1 LAGNRITQAI
11 VKVYKRF
18 MMAVETPKKT
28 VSVAAFGTGLIL
40 LSAASFSLNTPLA
53 PLIYADGGNPATV
66 IFMRVAVAAM
76 VLIAITLYQRCWPPL
91 AKTDLFWLAVAA
103 VTFTAQGLC
112 YLGAVARIP
121 VGLAALIFFFWP
133 MAVAAL
139 APLIGERRPA
149 TANLMFFLLAF
160 IGLALALTPDLSRL
174 DPWGMI
180 LAFSGG
186 LLIAVYMLSVRQ
198 LSVKFAGIGLTAAI
212 AVPSAL
218 VALAVLPW
226 MGGMAL
232 PQSEAGIFALIAL
245 CLFFGIGMLALV
257 FGMAS
262 VAASRTAFLYNLEP
276 ILSIGAA
283 AVLLGEV
290 LTANQYA
297 GGAMVVSALLLS
309 SWRAASKAASSS
321 DC

>member
-1 LAGNRITQAI
+1 
-11 VKVYKRF
+11 
-18 MMAVETPKKT
+18 
-28 VSVAAFGTGLIL
+28 
-40 LSAASFSLNTPLA
+40 
-53 PLIYADGGNPATV
+53 
-66 IFMRVAVAAM
+66 
-76 VLIAITLYQRCWPPL
+76 
-91 AKTDLFWLAVAA
+91 
-103 VTFTAQGLC
+103 
-112 YLGAVARIP
+112 
-121 VGLAALIFFFWP
+121 
-133 MAVAAL
+133 
-139 APLIGERRPA
+139 
-149 TANLMFFLLAF
+149 
-160 IGLALALTPDLSRL
+160 
-174 DPWGMI
+174 
-180 LAFSGG
+180 
-186 LLIAVYMLSVRQ
+186 
-198 LSVKFAGIGLTAAI
+198 
-212 AVPSAL
+212 
-218 VALAVLPW
+218 